1 MIAAFDRRRFLI
13 MLTGVFGMGVFLSF
27 LVGAD
32 YGTDTST
39 FMNTSIAAR
48 TGLSFGTTMLLT
60 NGLLFLIPLFRG
72 RHLIGAGTI
81 CNMTVVGYTC
91 DLFRYLEQ
99 RFMPADAF
107 TAQPSRTILFAT
119 ALIPFLFFTTMYMIS
134 DQGLAPFDTP
144 PVLLSDRFHLPF
156 FLVRM
161 GWDGLVILIGI
172 LFGKR
177 LTVGTVVFLFTI
189 GPAVAA
195 IGRWLR
201 RALRLPEVIPN
212 QKESKKTAS

>member
-107 TAQPSRTILFAT
+107 TSQPSRPQLGAM
-119 ALIPFLFFTTMYMIS
+119 LDPE
-134 DQGLAPFDTP
+134 DDAPF
-144 PVLLSDRFHLPF
+144 VSSQHASRNKAEQRKGLRVSAYRHGDRSPIVRKPDLP
-156 FLVRM
+156 
-161 GWDGLVILIGI
+161 I
-172 LFGKR
+172 
-177 LTVGTVVFLFTI
+177 VGTANMEQADFRNRI
-189 GPAVAA
+189 EPAQAERPHV
-195 IGRWLR
+195 GFR
-201 RALRLPEVIPN
+201 
-212 QKESKKTAS
+212 

>member
-1 MIAAFDRRRFLI
+1 
-13 MLTGVFGMGVFLSF
+13 
-27 LVGAD
+27 
-32 YGTDTST
+32 
-39 FMNTSIAAR
+39 
-48 TGLSFGTTMLLT
+48 
-60 NGLLFLIPLFRG
+60 
-72 RHLIGAGTI
+72 
-81 CNMTVVGYTC
+81 
-91 DLFRYLEQ
+91 
-99 RFMPADAF
+99 
-107 TAQPSRTILFAT
+107 
-119 ALIPFLFFTTMYMIS
+119 MYMIS

-144 PVLLSDRFHLPF
+144 PMLLSDRFHLPF

-212 QKESKKTAS
+212 QKESKKIAS